1 VSLVRSR
8 VGLRIRTPERPQA
21 PLAPQAPLPLP
32 PSLTALPTLGDSLGK
47 RKRRITEK
55 YREEREQGDIPSIG
69 HSQLN
74 AALVAGG
81 EV

>member
-1 VSLVRSR
+1 
-8 VGLRIRTPERPQA
+8 
-21 PLAPQAPLPLP
+21 
-32 PSLTALPTLGDSLGK
+32 LGDSLGK

-74 AALVAGG
+74 AALVAGD